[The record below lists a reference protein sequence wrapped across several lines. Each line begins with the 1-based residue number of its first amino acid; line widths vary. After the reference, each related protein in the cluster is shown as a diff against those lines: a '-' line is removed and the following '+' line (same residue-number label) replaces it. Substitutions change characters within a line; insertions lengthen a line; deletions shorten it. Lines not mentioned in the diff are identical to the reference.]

1 MEVCDTFEKICI
13 LSSVH
18 GAKAKSLAKDHE
30 IRTKTEREILLMNM
44 QAMTTREY
52 MSLRRQTSRVTRPM
66 INKLLE

>member
-18 GAKAKSLAKDHE
+18 GAEAKSLAKDYE